1 MKPSKLKGKIF
12 LVISLVVLLLA
23 TGSFAMA
30 AENGDATPS
39 ASPTASPGAS
49 LTPSPETTA
58 TPSQSPDIQNPG
70 DSTTPDTTPSAT
82 PSTTPGTTPDT
93 SPSPSPSATP
103 HPGIQCGE
111 NVWAIL
117 QNEVLT
123 LEGTGD
129 MWNYSSEK
137 GVLDSPFYKEG
148 SKISKIVIGE
158 GITTVGAYAFAMTPC
173 VEVEIGKDVK
183 KIEKRAFYKC
193 TNLRS
198 IVIPGNVDW
207 IVEGAFR
214 ECSALSY
221 CGLSEGVHIIGNY
234 AFYGTH
240 LTSITLPEGLQTI
253 RDHSFANTLIT
264 RVTIPASVKLIEHS
278 AFGRV
283 NAVIYSRDVK
293 MIYTDGQTAFGSG
306 STLSVIRNSKA
317 ETYAKNYGLKVSYLE
332 CVPVN
337 GLPMA
342 AHAMDRGIVVK
353 EATCISA
360 GEKRYTCTRCGMVQ
374 METIPCLP
382 HSFGEWKI
390 LSGATV
396 HEAGIRGRE
405 CSVCGYTQTEEI
417 EKLQPT
423 LMLNID
429 RISLNVGETYKLKV
443 IAKSKG
449 DSAAFWQSS
458 NKKIAGVNS
467 SGKVTAKSAGTAIVT
482 VEMDSGLRADVTVV
496 VKKVATKKLSVSAKG
511 AKLNK
516 KKISVKAR
524 KMFTLVPKV
533 TPVNTTDKVTYSSSK
548 SSIVAVNA
556 SGKVLARKKGKAKIT
571 VKSGKKKVVITVTV
585 K

>member
-23 TGSFAMA
+23 TGSLAMA

-39 ASPTASPGAS
+39 TSPTASPGAS

-82 PSTTPGTTPDT
+82 PSTTPDT

-117 QNEVLT
+117 QNGVLT

-137 GVLDSPFYKEG
+137 GVIDSPFYKDG

-183 KIEKRAFYKC
+183 QIKQRAFYKC
-193 TNLRS
+193 ANLRS
-198 IVIPGNVDW
+198 IVIPGNVEW
-207 IVEGAFR
+207 IVAGAFR

-221 CGLSEGVHIIGNY
+221 CSLSEGIQIIGSH

-240 LTSITLPEGLQTI
+240 LTSITLPESLQQLGQF
-253 RDHSFANTLIT
+253 SFMNTLIT
-264 RVTIPASVKLIEHS
+264 RVTIPAGVKLIEQG
-278 AFGRV
+278 AFGKV
-283 NAVIYSRDVK
+283 NALIYSRDVK
-293 MIYTDGQTAFGSG
+293 MIYADGQTAFGSG
-306 STLSVIRNSKA
+306 SVLSIIRNSKA
-317 ETYAKNYGLKVSYLE
+317 ETYAKKYGLKVSYLE
-332 CVPVN
+332 CAPVN
-337 GLPMA
+337 GIPMA
-342 AHAMDRGIVVK
+342 AHAMDQGIVVK

-405 CSVCGYTQTEEI
+405 CSVCGYTQTEVI

-429 RISLNVGETYKLKV
+429 RISLKVGETYKLKV

-467 SGKVTAKSAGTAIVT
+467 SGKVTAKSAGTAIIT